1 MKIKPII
8 SLCKK
13 RSIMELF
20 YDSDRDSQWLS
31 DDKGIY
37 LIDEFPRTTTAQIC
51 SMYDISN
58 KIKEKMLLADKEELN
73 DILNY
78 KDSVANESIAYPYD
92 IKIKGNGETLVMF
105 QTTDGVFCI
114 NADYL
119 KPLSNI
125 PEEEL
130 FYTIRKHKNGY
141 YLAVKCGLFLKAL
154 IFLTALGTEEIE
166 TLYEICNLSTLA
178 LKKINELKEPIP
190 FPSGNKDIDIEKE

>member
-78 KDSVANESIAYPYD
+78 KDSVANESH
-92 IKIKGNGETLVMF
+92 
-105 QTTDGVFCI
+105 
-114 NADYL
+114 
-119 KPLSNI
+119 
-125 PEEEL
+125 
-130 FYTIRKHKNGY
+130 TI
-141 YLAVKCGLFLKAL
+141 
-154 IFLTALGTEEIE
+154 
-166 TLYEICNLSTLA
+166 
-178 LKKINELKEPIP
+178 
-190 FPSGNKDIDIEKE
+190 